1 MADSKQSVP
10 TENAAAAP
18 ATGAPAAAAAPVQ
31 RTLMQKIQRFIRLNA
46 LFLAIGTGC
55 CLYFLFHYVS
65 FLAPI
70 KYPLKHAADSIV
82 PVLIFSMLFISFSKV
97 ELRRMM
103 KPRRWHVLAVIW
115 QLAVPFALA
124 YGMYTH
130 PEWGYRVELEGFI
143 ACIITPT
150 AAAASVI
157 TGKLGGDESSITTY
171 TILSNMGAAICVP
184 LIFPLISP
192 VQINFWD
199 EFSLI
204 FMRVF
209 PMIGLPLIVAQIVRF
224 TLKPVNHFVVTKLKD
239 LGYYLWACTLISV
252 TAMACSNMM
261 NSHESGETIA
271 MLAFIGLFTTALNF
285 ALGKGIGH
293 LEGQRIS
300 GGQGMGQKNMAVGIW
315 MSAAYL
321 SPAAA
326 IAPGCYILWQNIMN
340 SWQIWYRDT
349 RNLTYTDKF

>member
-1 MADSKQSVP
+1 MAQHNKSTSV
-10 TENAAAAP
+10 AAAP
-18 ATGAPAAAAAPVQ
+18 AAASAAAVQ
-31 RTLMQKIQRFIRLNA
+31 RTRLQKLQRFVRLNA

-55 CLYFLFHYVS
+55 SLYFLFHYVT

-70 KYPLKHAADSIV
+70 KYPLKHTAEACI
-82 PVLIFSMLFISFSKV
+82 PVLIFTMLFISFSKV
-97 ELRRMM
+97 EVRKM
-103 KPRRWHVLAVIW
+103 KPRRWHLIAVIW
-115 QLAVPFALA
+115 QLLVPFAIA
-124 YGMYTH
+124 YGMSRH
-130 PEWGYRVELEGFI
+130 PEWGYRVELEGII

-192 VQINFWD
+192 VQVDFWE
-199 EFSLI
+199 EFYHI
-204 FMRVF
+204 FMMVF
-209 PMIGLPLIVAQIVRF
+209 PMIGLPLIAAQIVRF
-224 TLKPVNHFVVTKLKD
+224 TLKPINRFVVTKLKD
-239 LGYYLWACTLISV
+239 IGYYLWATTLISV
-252 TAMACSNMM
+252 AAMACSNMM
-261 NSHESGETIA
+261 NAKEESSTVL
-271 MLAFIGLFTTALNF
+271 MLALIGLLTTALNF

-315 MSAAYL
+315 MTAAYL
-321 SPAAA
+321 SPAAS